1 MRLIVIA
8 LVMLIA
14 SIANASDRHSWHSS
28 KYRATQNYTC
38 SDQLLNRTTYD
49 LTLNR
54 DGTFSSEGVGSYNGP
69 NVSLTNYTFT
79 CAGTWSNNR
88 SQAILNETYC
98 TVNEVNQYNTDGS
111 IVPAISRGFPY
122 QSNFPSQAVLQFP
135 AYGYRTSFMLY
146 GASDFVNE
154 VVFATGTITRSC
166 NGEGQGVRLSRKDT
180 SEIEQPVPVDV
191 QPSE

>member
-8 LVMLIA
+8 LVMLPM
-14 SIANASDRHSWHSS
+14 SIAIASDRNYLFSS

-54 DGTFSSEGVGSYNGP
+54 DGTFNSEGVGTYNGP

-79 CAGTWSNNR
+79 CEGTWANSR

-98 TVNEVNQYNTDGS
+98 TVNEVNQYNADGS
-111 IVPAISRGFPY
+111 VVPAISRGFPY

-135 AYGYRTSFMLY
+135 AHEYRNSFLLY

-154 VVFATGTITRSC
+154 VVFAAGTITRSC
-166 NGEGQGVRLSRKDT
+166 NGEGQGVRLSRKDN
-180 SEIEQPVPVDV
+180 SEIEQPVPVGA
-191 QPSE
+191 QPAE